1 MKVKTIKRIPP
12 TIQTDAIQNDA
23 IQTDTIP
30 NLYGVVYTRKNDAI
44 QTKYFFQPS
53 LYIVVFFH
61 DSDDMQT
68 GGMLFGKQRKQFIMK
83 LLCQ

>member
-1 MKVKTIKRIPP
+1 MPP

-23 IQTDTIP
+23 IP

-44 QTKYFFQPS
+44 QTKCFFKPS
-53 LYIVVFFH
+53 LYMVVFFH

-68 GGMLFGKQRKQFIMK
+68 GGMLFGKQRKKFIMK
-83 LLCQ
+83 FAMPIAGVSQ